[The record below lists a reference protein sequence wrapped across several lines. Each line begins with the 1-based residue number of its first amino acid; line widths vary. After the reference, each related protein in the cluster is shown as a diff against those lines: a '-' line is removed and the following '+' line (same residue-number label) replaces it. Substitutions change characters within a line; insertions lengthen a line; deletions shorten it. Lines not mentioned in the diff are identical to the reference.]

1 MAANS
6 ESALNEARNLL
17 QQKSVDELNKL
28 LNSEEEIA
36 KFISSLSE
44 VGFIICKRK
53 QTRIIMILFLFRHFI
68 RFNKWKLL
76 EKV

>member
-1 MAANS
+1 MTANS

-17 QQKSVDELNKL
+17 QQKPVDELNKL

-36 KFISSLSE
+36 KFISNLSE
-44 VGFIICKRK
+44 VCFIICKRK
-53 QTRIIMILFLFRHFI
+53 QTIFFFFSHLI
-68 RFNKWKLL
+68 RFNKWKSF